1 MKNQG
6 FGSPAFARSDREF
19 VTEEI
24 RNVCA
29 EYGIHWE
36 PTVGYSP
43 WQNGVSERSIR
54 ILLERS
60 RAILFDAELPRHL
73 WNEALAT
80 AVYITNRVP
89 TSVPLYNDRRPGGS
103 TLNLDIQPSQYNT
116 PYSAWTNSPQDL
128 AHIKKFGSIGWMHL
142 HGSAKP
148 IHKLDARAKKVH
160 LVGYVGNHIYRVWDP
175 DSNTVHVTSDVTF
188 DEHI

>member
-6 FGSPAFARSDREF
+6 FSSPAFTRSNQEF

-43 WQNGVSERSIR
+43 WQNGVSERSIC
-54 ILLERS
+54 ILLEHS
-60 RAILFDAELPRHL
+60 RAILFDAELPWHL
-73 WNEALAT
+73 WNKALTT
-80 AVYITNRVP
+80 AVYIMNYVP
-89 TSVPLYNDRRPGGS
+89 TSIALYNDCQLGGS

-116 PYSAWTNSPQDL
+116 PYSA
-128 AHIKKFGSIGWMHL
+128 
-142 HGSAKP
+142 
-148 IHKLDARAKKVH
+148 
-160 LVGYVGNHIYRVWDP
+160 
-175 DSNTVHVTSDVTF
+175 
-188 DEHI
+188 